1 MRNVF
6 LALLATFTL
15 LLAACDSTA
24 PKALTAPDTCKQ
36 TSTTDCSSGDGNNG
50 GTDNGGTNN
59 GGTDNGGT
67 DGTGGS
73 GDNGG
78 NDGGGTTPAFNPSRM
93 KGFVEGYQGNKRL
106 TVKAMWIDQST
117 GQVINITENGG
128 DFLELNGEFGI
139 SLMTPSAA
147 SLVTVPLP
155 LSCGSINT
163 TTQPDHLNGVQGL
176 LVPALF
182 VFDGDELVGVILN
195 GSYHVDANGN
205 IVPSAKLAMRVY
217 SATDKIISQGTCTGD
232 DALELLGVPRDA
244 TVGEAINQLGLDN
257 MNISDLVSDALQA
270 LNLPSNLDVDGF
282 VASLGLPTTVD
293 LAQFAQDQGISLS
306 ADAGS
311 LANLEL
317 DLGLKKG
324 WNSVVISADATGN
337 SLNLKIADDT
347 KPNFKW
353 YFVPVAQF

>member
-15 LLAACDSTA
+15 VLAACDSSA
-24 PKALTAPDTCKQ
+24 PKALTAPDTCIK
-36 TSTTDCSSGDGNNG
+36 TATADCSSGDGN
-50 GTDNGGTNN
+50 
-59 GGTDNGGT
+59 
-67 DGTGGS
+67 TGGDTGGGDTG

-78 NDGGGTTPAFNPSRM
+78 DTGGNTGGDNGGDTGGGTTPAFNPSRM

-106 TVKAMWIDQST
+106 IVKAMWLDQST
-117 GQVINITENGG
+117 GEVINITENGG

-139 SLMTPSAA
+139 SLMTPAA
-147 SLVTVPLP
+147 SSLATLPLP
-155 LSCGSINT
+155 LTCGSIT
-163 TTQPDHLNGVQGL
+163 TTTTPAHLSSVQGL
-176 LVPALF
+176 LVPGIF
-182 VFDGDELVGVILN
+182 VFDGDMLVGAILN
-195 GSYHVDANGN
+195 GSYELDAAGN
-205 IVPSAKLAMRVY
+205 VIPSAKLATRVY

-232 DALELLGVPRDA
+232 DALELLGVPRNA
-244 TVGEAINQLGLDN
+244 TVGEAIQQLNLSKLNVADLLDN
-257 MNISDLVSDALQA
+257 ALQG
-270 LNLPSNLDVDGF
+270 LNLPSNLDVVGF
-282 VASLGLPTTVD
+282 VASLGLPATVD
-293 LAQFAQDQGISLS
+293 FTQFVQDQGISLS
-306 ADAGS
+306 SDAGS